1 MRLTILLLAA
11 LGTAAAAAPATPN
24 ASSPTVA
31 SLEVSFTGVEPA
43 RGAVRF
49 ALFDSAE
56 GYDGKA
62 APVRGFDLPA
72 TAETVTA
79 TIPGLAPGRYA
90 IKAFYDANGNGRMD
104 TNPFG
109 MPIEPFAFS
118 NNAKGAMGPAAWA
131 DAAFDVTAAGAA
143 QRIAFK

>member
-11 LGTAAAAAPATPN
+11 LGTAAAAAPTAPN
-24 ASSPTVA
+24 AA
-31 SLEVSFTGVEPA
+31 SVEVSFSGVEPA
-43 RGAVRF
+43 RGSVRF
-49 ALFDSAE
+49 VLFDSAE

-62 APVRGFDLPA
+62 APVRGFDVPA
-72 TAETVTA
+72 TAETVTT

-131 DAAFDVTAAGAA
+131 DAAFEVTAAGAA